1 VVIWTNVSIRVAD
14 RGTLPRP
21 LPLSMCSPTLVLPRT
36 TRHPAPVTTRTAFDM
51 QESKKRPGTP
61 EPVLKVDVPFEGAVR
76 RLVQKPVPP
85 EGVPDFRVRE
95 RTSPAKKR
103 KSP

>member
-1 VVIWTNVSIRVAD
+1 
-14 RGTLPRP
+14 
-21 LPLSMCSPTLVLPRT
+21 
-36 TRHPAPVTTRTAFDM
+36 M

-61 EPVLKVDVPFEGAVR
+61 EPVLKVDVPFEEAVR